1 VSKVLLVRIVI
12 CAGLLGLAAC
22 QGPPPPGAL
31 PRLVVKSTMTADNLC
46 SQALSPAIELGRV
59 PQGTARYRVR
69 FQNVSVLFSAPQD
82 YEIETS
88 STFLAEG
95 AIADY
100 RGVCPGERQRF
111 EIRTEILALD
121 AAGRALA
128 YGVISHG
135 VASTTSMLKA
145 PKPAL

>member
-1 VSKVLLVRIVI
+1 VKIFRIATCAALLS
-12 CAGLLGLAAC
+12 LAAC
-22 QGPPPPGAL
+22 QGPPPAGAL

-59 PQGTARYRVR
+59 PQGTVRYRVR
-69 FQNVSVLFSAPQD
+69 FQNVGVLFSAPQD
-82 YEIETS
+82 YEIEAG

-121 AAGRALA
+121 AVGRALA
-128 YGVISHG
+128 YGVTNQS
-135 VASTTSMLKA
+135 VSSTTSMLRA